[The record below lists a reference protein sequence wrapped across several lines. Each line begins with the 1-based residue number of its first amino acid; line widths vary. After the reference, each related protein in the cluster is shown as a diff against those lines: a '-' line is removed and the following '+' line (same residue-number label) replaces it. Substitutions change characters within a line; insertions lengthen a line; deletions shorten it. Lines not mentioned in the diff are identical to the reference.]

1 MPYFIWT
8 NKKFRNDKSV
18 IKNDKRND
26 NLRGMI

>member
-8 NKKFRNDKSV
+8 NKKSRNDKSV

-26 NLRGMI
+26 NLRGMV